1 MIEINWFLTDRNKL
15 VLFLEDGSENTYL
28 AIFTMLIIGR
38 DIYGEGELV
47 NFRLEEFLRC
57 PQASFCARNEQPS
70 RESIFKTKIKSVNQ
84 TIRHP
89 SEIHSA

>member
-38 DIYGEGELV
+38 DIYGEGRTCKFSAGGVFKVSSSQLLCHERATIKGVHLQ
-47 NFRLEEFLRC
+47 NKNQEC
-57 PQASFCARNEQPS
+57 KPNYST
-70 RESIFKTKIKSVNQ
+70 SI
-84 TIRHP
+84 
-89 SEIHSA
+89 